1 MLKAFVMGLV
11 MGVIVSSLMEI
22 ENLIKVK
29 TWILNL
35 WEKVKK

>member
-1 MLKAFVMGLV
+1 MLTAFLMGLV

-29 TWILNL
+29 TWVLNL